1 MLQRIGPEDRA
12 TFFLEDSY
20 ACSNDYTCCPCCSS
34 STWDTTDAD
43 IVHKQDPEGDIARA
57 VLQPAAEHLGQ
68 QLTAARSTLPAELHN
83 PLNQL
88 GGVPYFALSRRSF
101 LGACPKTLR

>member
-1 MLQRIGPEDRA
+1 MA
-12 TFFLEDSY
+12 
-20 ACSNDYTCCPCCSS
+20 
-34 STWDTTDAD
+34 DAD
-43 IVHKQDPEGDIARA
+43 FACGQNPDGDIARA

-68 QLTAARSTLPAELHN
+68 QLTAARSMLPAELHN

-101 LGACPKTLR
+101 LGACPRLHSLHAAC

>member
-1 MLQRIGPEDRA
+1 MHAG
-12 TFFLEDSY
+12 
-20 ACSNDYTCCPCCSS
+20 CG
-34 STWDTTDAD
+34 
-43 IVHKQDPEGDIARA
+43 QDPGADVARA

-68 QLTAARSTLPAELHN
+68 QLTAARSTLPTELHN

-101 LGACPKTLR
+101 LGTCSEAKLLRLTAVTRWRVGLGQCAG

>member
-1 MLQRIGPEDRA
+1 
-12 TFFLEDSY
+12 
-20 ACSNDYTCCPCCSS
+20 
-34 STWDTTDAD
+34 
-43 IVHKQDPEGDIARA
+43 VARA

-68 QLTAARSTLPAELHN
+68 QLTATRSTLPAELHN

-101 LGACPKTLR
+101 LGGRALCAKLTDVWQLTSKSRECCRCASRNSQATCSSAAAGETSGCLPLPSIAWP